1 MGETFDP
8 LNLVLLA
15 VAIIIFWRLKGVLG
29 RRTGHERKPFDPF
42 SPREP
47 AEGGAD
53 ANRSGN
59 VVTLPGRDQN
69 GEITR
74 DDEPDRP
81 PVWEGV
87 AERGTPL
94 AKTLEKIVA
103 TDADFSPQRF
113 LDGARMAY
121 DMIVTAFAAGDRKAL
136 KSLLGSDVY
145 EGFDQAITER
155 ENRGD
160 TVESTLVGIDKA
172 TLIDATLKAKNASVT
187 VKFISQIIS
196 ATKDK
201 EGRVIEGDPK
211 KVREVTD
218 IWTFMR
224 DLTSRDP
231 NWKLIATEAAN

>member
-15 VAIIIFWRLKGVLG
+15 AAVVVFWKLRSVLG

-42 SPREP
+42 SSKETTEKP
-47 AEGGAD
+47 AD
-53 ANRSGN
+53 ANGSGN
-59 VVTLPGRDQN
+59 VVTLPGRKPADTQMDA
-69 GEITR
+69 
-74 DDEPDRP
+74 DDDDRP
-81 PVWEGV
+81 PIWEGV

-94 AKTLEKIVA
+94 AKTLEKIA
-103 TDADFSPQRF
+103 GKDADFDPQKF
-113 LDGARMAY
+113 LEGARMAY
-121 DMIVTAFAAGDRKAL
+121 DMIVTAFAMGDRKAL
-136 KSLLGSDVY
+136 NSLLSSDVF
-145 EGFDQAITER
+145 EGFDQAIGER
-155 ENRGD
+155 ETRGD
-160 TVESTLVGIDKA
+160 VVESTLVGIDKA
-172 TLIDATLKAKNASVT
+172 TLIDGSMKAKSASLT

-201 EGRVIEGDPK
+201 EGHIIDGDPN

-231 NWKLIATEAAN
+231 NWKLVATEAAN

>member
-15 VAIIIFWRLKGVLG
+15 VAIIIFWRLRGVLG

-42 SPREP
+42 SSREP
-47 AEGGAD
+47 AEGGVD
-53 ANRSGN
+53 ANNSGN
-59 VVTLPGRDQN
+59 VVTLPGREENADL
-69 GEITR
+69 GH
-74 DDEPDRP
+74 DEDADRP
-81 PVWEGV
+81 PIWEGV
-87 AERGTPL
+87 AEKGTPL
-94 AKTLEKIVA
+94 AKALEKIVA
-103 TDADFSPQRF
+103 IDRDFTPQRF

-121 DMIVTAFAAGDRKAL
+121 DMIVTAFANGDRKAL
-136 KSLLGSDVY
+136 KSLLGSDVF
-145 EGFDQAITER
+145 EGFERAISDR
-155 ENRGD
+155 ESRGES
-160 TVESTLVGIDKA
+160 VESTLVGIDKA
-172 TLIDATLKAKNASVT
+172 TLIEATLKAKSASVT

-201 EGRVIEGDPK
+201 EGRIIDGDPK

>member
-15 VAIIIFWRLKGVLG
+15 VAVIIFWRLKGVLG

-42 SPREP
+42 SSRETTES
-47 AEGGAD
+47 AAD
-53 ANRSGN
+53 ANAAGN

-69 GEITR
+69 TEVGNNE
-74 DDEPDRP
+74 DVDRP

-87 AERGTPL
+87 AESGTPL
-94 AKTLEKIVA
+94 AKALEKIVSM
-103 TDADFSPQRF
+103 DRDFSPQRF
-113 LDGARMAY
+113 LEGAKMAY
-121 DMIVTAFAAGDRKAL
+121 DMIVTAFANGDRKAL
-136 KSLLGSDVY
+136 KTLLGSDVF
-145 EGFDQAITER
+145 EGFDRAITER
-155 ENRGD
+155 EARGD
-160 TVESTLVGIDKA
+160 VIESTLVGIDKA
-172 TLIDATLKAKNASVT
+172 TMIEATMKAKSASVT

-201 EGRVIEGDPK
+201 EGRVIDGDPK

>member
-15 VAIIIFWRLKGVLG
+15 AAVVVFWKLRSVLG

-42 SPREP
+42 STKETTESP
-47 AEGGAD
+47 ADTNGA
-53 ANRSGN
+53 GN
-59 VVTLPGRDQN
+59 VVTLPGRKPADTQL
-69 GEITR
+69 
-74 DDEPDRP
+74 DADEDDRP
-81 PVWEGV
+81 PIWEGV

-94 AKTLEKIVA
+94 AKTLDKIAGLDV
-103 TDADFSPQRF
+103 DFDPQRF
-113 LDGARMAY
+113 LEGARMAY

-136 KSLLGSDVY
+136 NLLLSSDVF
-145 EGFDQAITER
+145 EGFDQAIEER
-155 ENRGD
+155 ETRGD
-160 TVESTLVGIDKA
+160 VVESTLVGIDKA
-172 TLIDATLKAKNASVT
+172 TLIDASMKAKSASVT

-201 EGRVIEGDPK
+201 EGRIIDGDPN

-224 DLTSRDP
+224 DLTSGDP
-231 NWKLIATEAAN
+231 NWKLVATEAAN

>member
-15 VAIIIFWRLKGVLG
+15 VAVIIFWRLKGVLG
-29 RRTGHERKPFDPF
+29 RRTGHERKPLDPF
-42 SPREP
+42 NSRE
-47 AEGGAD
+47 AAD
-53 ANRSGN
+53 NAADSKNSGN
-59 VVTLPGRDQN
+59 VVTMPGREKHPDFARN
-69 GEITR
+69 E
-74 DDEPDRP
+74 DEDTP
-81 PVWEGV
+81 PIWEGV

-94 AKTLEKIVA
+94 ASTLEKIVEI
-103 TDADFSPQRF
+103 DRDFSPQRF
-113 LDGARMAY
+113 IEGARMAY
-121 DMIVTAFAAGDRKAL
+121 DMIVTAFANGDRKAL
-136 KSLLGSDVY
+136 KSLLGADVF
-145 EGFDQAITER
+145 EGFDRAIGER
-155 ENRGD
+155 EGRGD
-160 TVESTLVGIDKA
+160 VVESTLVGIDKA
-172 TLIDATLKAKNASVT
+172 TLIDATLKAKSASVT

-201 EGRVIEGDPK
+201 EGRVIDGDPK